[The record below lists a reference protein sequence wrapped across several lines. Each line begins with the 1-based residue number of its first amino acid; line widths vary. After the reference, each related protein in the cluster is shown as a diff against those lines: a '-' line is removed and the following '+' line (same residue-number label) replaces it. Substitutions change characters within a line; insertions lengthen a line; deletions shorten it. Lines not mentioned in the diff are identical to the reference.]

1 MESNYIKIPTNIDKE
16 ISEMDMV
23 QSQIEEISL
32 YLDNKIDELRDLTEK
47 YNELYNDIKQLM
59 ILNEE

>member
-1 MESNYIKIPTNIDKE
+1 MDKE